1 LGNGCYHNEA
11 VAENMRCTRREAL
24 GSIALGLAGGLLLPA
39 GFRAFAQGAL
49 PAQPIRFIVPFSA
62 GGTADVLARAI
73 GAKLQTNYGLTVIV
87 ENRPGAA
94 GNIGADVVA
103 KARPDGSMIV
113 LGTIGIHAAY
123 SLYRKLSY
131 DPAKDLRPIVVL
143 GEVPC
148 VLVVHPSRPFNDLD
162 QFLAYAKQN
171 PGKLTYG
178 SAGVGSA
185 THLVGELFQQASSV
199 KLAHIPYRGSSMA
212 MNDLMAGQID
222 LMFELVTT
230 AAPIIKAGNIRALG
244 VTSRARSEVL
254 PDVATI
260 SELAI
265 PGFDATGWFT
275 VATGAGVPDAIVGTF
290 NRDINEILRSSDL
303 QDMWNSLALAIIG
316 GSPEQASEFFGTERE
331 KWAKVIATANIHIE

>member
-1 LGNGCYHNEA
+1 
-11 VAENMRCTRREAL
+11 MRSTRREAL
-24 GSIALGLAGGLLLPA
+24 CSIALALTGGLLTPT
-39 GFRAFAQGAL
+39 GFRARAESGL

-73 GAKLQTNYGLTVIV
+73 AAKLQTNYGLTVIV

-103 KARPDGSMIV
+103 KARPDASMIV

-123 SLYRKLSY
+123 SVYRKLSY
-131 DPAKDLRPIVVL
+131 DPARDLRPIVVL

-162 QFLAYAKQN
+162 QFLTYARQN
-171 PGKLTYG
+171 PGKMNYG

-185 THLVGELFQQASSV
+185 THLVGELFQQASGV
-199 KLAHIPYRGSSMA
+199 KLAHVPYRGSSMA
-212 MNDLMAGQID
+212 MTDLIAGQID

-244 VTSRARSEVL
+244 VTSARRSAVL

-265 PGFDATGWFT
+265 PGFDGTGWFT
-275 VATGAGVPDAIVGTF
+275 VATSAGVPDPIVDTL
-290 NRDINEILRSSDL
+290 NRDINEILRASDL

-316 GSPEQASEFFGTERE
+316 GSPQRATEFFGTERE
-331 KWAKVIATANIHIE
+331 KWAKVIATADIHVE

>member
-1 LGNGCYHNEA
+1 
-11 VAENMRCTRREAL
+11 MRSTRREAFR
-24 GSIALGLAGGLLLPA
+24 SIALGFLGGLLTRPGL
-39 GFRAFAQGAL
+39 RALAQDGL
-49 PAQPIRFIVPFSA
+49 PAQPIRFVVPFSA

-94 GNIGADVVA
+94 GNIGAEVVA

-162 QFLAYAKQN
+162 QFLTYARQN
-171 PGKLTYG
+171 PGKLNYG

-185 THLVGELFQQASSV
+185 THLVGELFQQASGA
-199 KLAHIPYRGSSMA
+199 KLTHVPYRGSSLA
-212 MNDLMAGQID
+212 MNDLIAGQID

-230 AAPIIKAGNIRALG
+230 ASPIIKAGNIRALG
-244 VTSRARSEVL
+244 VTSAQRSAVL
-254 PDVATI
+254 PEVATI

-265 PGFDATGWFT
+265 QGFDGTGWFT
-275 VATGAGVPDAIVGTF
+275 VATSAGVPDAIVGTL
-290 NRDINEILRSSDL
+290 NHDINEILRSADL
-303 QDMWNSLALAIIG
+303 QDMWNSLALAIMG
-316 GSPEQASEFFGTERE
+316 GSPEQASEFFGSERE

>member
-1 LGNGCYHNEA
+1 
-11 VAENMRCTRREAL
+11 MQFTRREAL
-24 GSIALGLAGGLLLPA
+24 GPIALGLTGSLLTPA
-39 GFRAFAQGAL
+39 GVRAFAQDGL
-49 PAQPIRFIVPFSA
+49 PAQPVRFVVPFSA

-73 GAKLQTNYGLTVIV
+73 GAKLQTNYGL
-87 ENRPGAA
+87 
-94 GNIGADVVA
+94 IGADVVA

-162 QFLAYAKQN
+162 QFLAFAKQN

-244 VTSRARSEVL
+244 VTSRQRSEVL
-254 PDVATI
+254 PEVATI

-275 VATGAGVPDAIVGTF
+275 VATSAGVPDAIVGTF